1 MQELAVTLG
10 AFIEANKA
18 WAGLAVGV
26 IAFME
31 STILI
36 GILFPATPFLL
47 LIGGL
52 VGSGAISPVPILVAA
67 VIGAVAGD
75 ALGYYVGRWIGPGLL
90 RTRLLASHRT
100 AVAQARLFFRRFGFG
115 AVFLGRFFGP
125 VRCTVPLAA
134 GMVGMDNRRYQLA
147 NLLSALV
154 WAPVMIA
161 PGYLAARSLAEVGEM
176 SEAHWLGLAIGL
188 TAAATVI
195 AAVGVALLNRRP
207 ARRLRARAVRIPSG
221 NP

>member
-1 MQELAVTLG
+1 MQEFAVALG

-31 STILI
+31 STIVI

-52 VGSGAISPVPILVAA
+52 VGSGAISPAPVLVAA

-75 ALGYYVGRWIGPGLL
+75 ALGYYLGRRAGPGLL
-90 RTRLLASHRT
+90 RTRLLASHRS
-100 AVAQARLFFRRFGFG
+100 AVAQARLFFRRYGFG
-115 AVFLGRFFGP
+115 AIFLGRFFGP

-134 GMVGMDNRRYQLA
+134 GLMRMNGRRFQLA
-147 NLLSALV
+147 NVLWALV
-154 WAPVMIA
+154 WAPGMIA

-176 SEAHWLGLAIGL
+176 SEAHWLGLAVGL
-188 TAAATVI
+188 TAVATLI
-195 AAVGVALLNRRP
+195 AVVGVAILNRRP
-207 ARRLRARAVRIPSG
+207 ARRLRARAVRVPSG
-221 NP
+221 NA